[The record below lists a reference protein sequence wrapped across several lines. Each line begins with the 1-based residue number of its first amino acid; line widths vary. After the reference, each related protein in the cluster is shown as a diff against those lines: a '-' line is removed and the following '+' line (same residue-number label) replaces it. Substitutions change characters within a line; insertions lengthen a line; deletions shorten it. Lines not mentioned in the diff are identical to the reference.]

1 MTTKIGVSGSE
12 SSVPDPHRPGYTVT
26 VSDVAHS
33 ERGLDGSLNTL
44 FVAAKRR
51 WHVEWRLLTAAQRT
65 TLWTA
70 LTLQQHV
77 SWMPP
82 EGGTYTVRVTNPTWR
97 QTAAA
102 DYAAEAD
109 LEEV

>member
-1 MTTKIGVSGSE
+1 VTTKIGVSGSE
-12 SSVPDPHRPGYTVT
+12 TTVPDPHRPGYTA
-26 VSDVAHS
+26 SAADVAHS
-33 ERGLDGSLNTL
+33 ERALDGSLNTL

-65 TLWTA
+65 SLWTE
-70 LTLQQHV
+70 LMRQQHL
-77 SWMPP
+77 SWQPP

-97 QTAAA
+97 QTASA
-102 DYAAEAD
+102 DYAVETD